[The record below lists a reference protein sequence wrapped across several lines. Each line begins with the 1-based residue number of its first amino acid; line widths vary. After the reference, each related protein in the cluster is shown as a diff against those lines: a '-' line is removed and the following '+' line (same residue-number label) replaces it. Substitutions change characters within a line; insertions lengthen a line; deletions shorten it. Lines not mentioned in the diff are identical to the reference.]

1 MNKSLSY
8 KLTVL
13 YTVLI
18 VIVVYIHS
26 TYLEAKQYEVANFI
40 QNFIGQGLFSIAN
53 CLFFLLSG
61 YLFARSVGN
70 LRDCLKKQKKR
81 FRTLVPPYILWN
93 LIFVL
98 WYVMLAVIPG
108 LDRWVNSII

>member
-1 MNKSLSY
+1 MNKYLSD

-40 QNFIGQGLFSIAN
+40 QNFIG
-53 CLFFLLSG
+53 
-61 YLFARSVGN
+61 
-70 LRDCLKKQKKR
+70 
-81 FRTLVPPYILWN
+81 
-93 LIFVL
+93 
-98 WYVMLAVIPG
+98 
-108 LDRWVNSII
+108 